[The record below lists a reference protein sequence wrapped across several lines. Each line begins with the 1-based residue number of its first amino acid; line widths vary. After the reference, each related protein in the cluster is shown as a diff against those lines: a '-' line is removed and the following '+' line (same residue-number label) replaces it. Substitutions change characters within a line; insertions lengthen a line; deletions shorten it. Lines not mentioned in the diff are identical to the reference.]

1 MLSDVEGTKTT
12 SHAFPYRSLVFLANP
27 STELEVGKKTIAY
40 NWDCIKLTK

>member
-12 SHAFPYRSLVFLANP
+12 SHAFPYRTLVFLANTL
-27 STELEVGKKTIAY
+27 TELDVGKKTIEY